1 VKRRERKKECGN
13 KGASNFLAKVTPMS
27 ACFSICLSVCLSLSF
42 SLLSCF
48 CVSPSVCWLFCM
60 RCSLELH
67 RTLIM
72 TGSPAIIDTQTLPSH
87 QLALPPPEVTSPE
100 PPVSQAA
107 VSPGPV
113 HLATAAPPPQRA
125 VAFSQLHSHSLA
137 PASGVPS
144 AYHQTQFQLASQNVQ
159 PSPVLSVLAY
169 DATSGT
175 FFDPRS
181 GLATKIKGG
190 LTLASLGKLSN
201 KFSPY

>member
-1 VKRRERKKECGN
+1 
-13 KGASNFLAKVTPMS
+13 M
-27 ACFSICLSVCLSLSF
+27 
-42 SLLSCF
+42 
-48 CVSPSVCWLFCM
+48 CWLFGM

-67 RTLIM
+67 RSLLMTG

-107 VSPGPV
+107 TAAVSPGPV
-113 HLATAAPPPQRA
+113 HLATAAPQPQRA

-137 PASGVPS
+137 PASGVPA
-144 AYHQTQFQLASQNVQ
+144 AYHQTQIQLASQNVQ

-169 DATSGT
+169 DTTSGT

-201 KFSPY
+201 KFSPYWRRKTRSRRCRWINVLISCCDVCALLYV